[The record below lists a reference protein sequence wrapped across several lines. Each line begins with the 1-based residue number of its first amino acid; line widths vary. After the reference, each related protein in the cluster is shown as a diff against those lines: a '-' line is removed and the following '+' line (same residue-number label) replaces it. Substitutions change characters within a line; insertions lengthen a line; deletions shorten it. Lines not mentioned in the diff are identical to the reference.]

1 MVESQ
6 VASVWEEKVSGTF
19 RPLAIYRGEPLDT
32 AAVKA
37 LANDA
42 KAVVIPYLTEGGKAV
57 TPGKSRV
64 IWPYACKLA
73 GK

>member
-1 MVESQ
+1 MFFAPPNGEWVD
-6 VASVWEEKVSGTF
+6 
-19 RPLAIYRGEPLDT
+19 PLAIYRGEPLDT

-37 LANDA
+37 LAKDA
-42 KAVVIPYLTEGGKAV
+42 KGVVISHLIEGVSAV

-64 IWPYACKLA
+64 IWPYACKPS